1 MRRVD
6 QDAFLTHL
14 FDSPVYARLR
24 REPLR
29 TPSVTRKEYLMAAHA
44 RMTPAADDFDP
55 VSVEGSVESVSGLSI
70 EVADRLGALDIGA
83 RVEIERQGGTVLAEV
98 VGVRAGAALALPFG
112 ALAGVR
118 RGARARFLR
127 DRGGLRP
134 SPQWRGRIINGLGA
148 PIDDAGPLRQGR
160 RLMTLRA
167 SPPPAPARARLGPRI
182 DFGVKALNAFATAR
196 AGQRLGVFSAAGV
209 GKSAL
214 LSMIARNADFDVN
227 VIALIGERGRE
238 VREFIEDQ
246 LGPEGLAKS
255 VVVAATSDEPALMRR
270 EAAFVALTAAEYFRD
285 RGARVLCLMDSL
297 SRVAA
302 AQREIGLAAGEPP
315 TARGFTPT
323 VFSLLPALLERAGPG
338 LDDGAAGSIT
348 GVFSVLVEGD
358 DHDEPIAD
366 AARAIL
372 DGHVVLS
379 RRIAEGG
386 RYPAVDILKTIS
398 RAAAGAFSP
407 EQATLVSRLRASE
420 ALYEDMREMIR
431 IGAYRAGADPE
442 VDKAAGV
449 HRSLEA
455 FLHQEVSAR
464 VGFDETFAGLA
475 RIASEAET
483 A

>member
-1 MRRVD
+1 MN
-6 QDAFLTHL
+6 
-14 FDSPVYARLR
+14 P
-24 REPLR
+24 
-29 TPSVTRKEYLMAAHA
+29 K
-44 RMTPAADDFDP
+44 ADDFDP

-70 EVADRLGALDIGA
+70 EIADRLGALDIGA
-83 RVEIERQGGTVLAEV
+83 RVEIDRAGDVVLAEV
-98 VGVRAGAALALPFG
+98 VGLRAGTALALPFG
-112 ALAGVR
+112 GLAGVR
-118 RGARARFLR
+118 RGARARFLH

-134 SPQWRGRIINGLGA
+134 CPDWRGRVVNGLGA
-148 PIDDAGPLRQGR
+148 PIDGGGPLKQGR
-160 RLMTLRA
+160 RLMRLRA
-167 SPPPAPARARLGPRI
+167 TPPPAPARARLGKRI
-182 DFGVKALNAFATAR
+182 DFGVKALNAFAAAR

-209 GKSAL
+209 GKSSL

-238 VREFIEDQ
+238 VREFIEDH
-246 LGPEGLAKS
+246 LGTSGLAKS
-255 VVVAATSDEPALMRR
+255 VVVAATSDEPALLRR
-270 EAAFVALTAAEYFRD
+270 EAAFVALTVAEYFRD

-323 VFSLLPALLERAGPG
+323 VFSLLPSLLERAGPG

-379 RRIAEGG
+379 RRIAESG
-386 RYPAVDILKTIS
+386 RYPAVDVLRTIS
-398 RAAAGAFSP
+398 RSAAGAAG
-407 EQATLVSRLRASE
+407 EQETALVTRLRASE
-420 ALYEDMREMIR
+420 ALFEDMREMIR
-431 IGAYRAGADPE
+431 IGAYRAGSDAE
-442 VDKAAGV
+442 VDRAVGL
-449 HRSLEA
+449 HRRLEA
-455 FLHQEVSAR
+455 FLQQD
-464 VGFDETFAGLA
+464 VGACVGVADTFAGLA
-475 RIASEAET
+475 ALVETEA